1 MAGADLEE
9 QEEVEMGELWI
20 GCHPPTVS
28 AWMGCTCLPTPQTG
42 VRQRDGVALPSVKPS
57 QSSLGDGH
65 CLLLTVC
72 VPLLGLV
79 HPLESYSC
87 ISPQLTGEHLSTGM
101 GFLIF
106 EHEVDT
112 QEMFECVLMRA
123 PECPG
128 TRKASSVHVL
138 LGLGRLF
145 RMTPRGSW

>member
-1 MAGADLEE
+1 MDW
-9 QEEVEMGELWI
+9 V
-20 GCHPPTVS
+20 PPTHRVCS
-28 AWMGCTCLPTPQTG
+28 DGLYLLAHSPDRPQTEG
-42 VRQRDGVALPSVKPS
+42 RSGTPLRETFPALPWRRSLPSVDGLRTSAGACAPS
-57 QSSLGDGH
+57 
-65 CLLLTVC
+65 
-72 VPLLGLV
+72 
-79 HPLESYSC
+79 LESCSC
-87 ISPQLTGEHLSTGM
+87 ISPQLTGEHSSTGM

-106 EHEVDT
+106 EHKVDT